1 MEPGSV
7 TGSKLKQ
14 ELDSW
19 RNYSQALHNEDKEIF
34 QRMISRLF
42 PAYSDAIENS
52 GRGYTAEALLFSLII
67 SQQKTIDLLSKRLA
81 RLTEN

>member
-19 RNYSQALHNEDKEIF
+19 RKYSQALYNEDKEIF

-52 GRGYTAEALLFSLII
+52 GRGYTTEALLLSLII